1 MKTYT
6 YTFRPYHI
14 IYLLVALLIIYPFL
28 FGYECGFFG
37 VCKDRSNVIVAM
49 ARFLIT
55 TFAVIIGVYFIID
68 SEYEKEI
75 NIPMFGAEDMSP
87 KHPYWKD
94 FQDFLKEREENL

>member
-28 FGYECGFFG
+28 FGYECGFFE
-37 VCKDRSNVIVAM
+37 VCKDRSNVGVVVFRAIIVTVA
-49 ARFLIT
+49 AF
-55 TFAVIIGVYFIID
+55 FGVYFILD

-75 NIPMFGAEDMSP
+75 NIPMFGAEDMGP
-87 KHPYWKD
+87 KHPFWED